1 MTQLTQMI
9 YTIISHLLDEKLK
22 LGPAR
27 ELYKLSVIK
36 FIRSIAK
43 RTSIIQQS
51 ILIRIYLYN
60 LKVPEMQIAVWSIV
74 PEIINEVKYS
84 DALVPLLNYT
94 FNGIRN
100 SIHCF
105 HKYSPE
111 LQDSMFDFL
120 YNSLMCINE
129 VESSDF
135 MRIDVC
141 KFVLNEIRLKNNKNG
156 YYERDCY
163 LRLLGKSYVTIASLN
178 KYEKVINLECT
189 NDVYNSFCDYLW
201 IANLDKDFRKSVF
214 EIMKNLFL
222 VCYKREEYQC
232 KLQNIDIIL
241 YSVLIK
247 CDYRCTNSMVDYS
260 IAIVIK

>member
-1 MTQLTQMI
+1 MTQLTPMI

-22 LGPAR
+22 QGPAR

-51 ILIRIYLYN
+51 ILIRIYLHN
-60 LKVPEMQIAVWSIV
+60 LKVPEMQIVVWSIV

-84 DALVPLLNYT
+84 DVLVPLLNYIS
-94 FNGIRN
+94 NEIRN
-100 SIHCF
+100 SMHCF

-111 LQDSMFDFL
+111 LQDLMFNFL
-120 YNSLMCINE
+120 YNSLMYVNQ

-135 MRIDVC
+135 MRRIDVC
-141 KFVLNEIRLKNNKNG
+141 KFVLNEIRPKNNKSG

-163 LRLLGKSYVTIASLN
+163 LRLLGKSYVTLASLN
-178 KYEKVINLECT
+178 KYEEVINLECT

-201 IANLDKDFRKSVF
+201 IANLDEDFRKSVF

-222 VCYKREEYQC
+222 TCYKREEYQC
-232 KLQNIDIIL
+232 KLENVNIFVFDSNQI
-241 YSVLIK
+241 
-247 CDYRCTNSMVDYS
+247 
-260 IAIVIK
+260 